1 MSDIFDSRDLL
12 DELKT
17 LKKEKELNKKLNVDV
32 IDYEEERIEA
42 IEELI
47 EEVGEDN
54 FEMGVAFIRENY
66 WEEYCEDMAYD
77 FGYLDGN
84 PNDYNPLH
92 FHIDWQGWADAVAM
106 DYSQT
111 KFDGDN
117 YYWRV

>member
-1 MSDIFDSRDLL
+1 MSAIFDSRDLL

-17 LKKEKELNKKLNVDV
+17 LDKEYD
-32 IDYEEERIEA
+32 EERIQQ
-42 IEELI
+42 INDLI

-66 WEEYCEDMAYD
+66 WLQYCEDTAYD
-77 FGYLDGN
+77 FGYLDGRLDNN
-84 PNDYNPLH
+84 PIHY
-92 FHIDWQGWADAVAM
+92 HIDWESWADSMAQ

-111 KFDGDN
+111 EFDGDN

>member
-17 LKKEKELNKKLNVDV
+17 LDEED
-32 IDYEEERIEA
+32 DYDRERIEMIDDP
-42 IEELI
+42 IEEFGK
-47 EEVGEDN
+47 EN
-54 FEMGVAFIRENY
+54 FEMGVTFIRENY
-66 WEEYCEDMAYD
+66 WVQYCEDMAYE

-92 FHIDWQGWADAVAM
+92 YHIDWQGWADAVAM

-111 KFDGDN
+111 EFDGDT
-117 YYWRV
+117 YHWRV

>member
-17 LKKEKELNKKLNVDV
+17 LKKEKELNKKLNIDV

-54 FEMGVAFIRENY
+54 FEMGVTFIRENY
-66 WEEYCEDMAYD
+66 WEQYCEDTAYD
-77 FGYLDGN
+77 FGFLDRQ
-84 PNDYNPLH
+84 DDSNPLH
-92 FHIDWQGWADAVAM
+92 YHIDWRGWADAVAM
-106 DYSQT
+106 DYNQT
-111 KFDGDN
+111 TFNGDN